1 MSDQTTSLDDELF
14 PTGEICKRYKVVP
27 RSVNRWVNQQKFP
40 PPDLVMNGRKFW
52 RGRTLAA
59 HEASCV
65 KGAA

>member
-40 PPDLVMNGRKFW
+40 PPDLIMNGRKF
-52 RGRTLAA
+52 
-59 HEASCV
+59 
-65 KGAA
+65 

>member
-1 MSDQTTSLDDELF
+1 MSNQTALLEDELF

-52 RGRTLAA
+52 RAETIAA
-59 HEASCV
+59 HEAACV
-65 KGAA
+65 KGAS